1 MSRREI
7 ALEKISRYRGE
18 LMGAAMLFIV
28 FFHVGLPRT
37 DMFFGLRRMGNVG
50 VDMFLFLSGMG
61 LWFSWMKNSQSLP
74 SDSHP
79 SFISFYKRRFL
90 RIYPAWLLV
99 ASVFYISK
107 YLEGPRYSANIVDLI
122 GDITLNWDF
131 WLHDELTFWYIPAT
145 MMLYIFAPFYMELV
159 RRHPVF
165 RWLPVAMVM
174 WCVIVQ
180 YVLPIHQ
187 AVGHIE
193 IFWSRVPI
201 FFIGV
206 NMGEWIRQKK
216 TIDGSAI
223 WLILWLFVMSLAAC
237 IYLEQMRHGKFPL
250 FLERMLYIPM
260 TVSGLL
266 LLCELFSL
274 VPQWV
279 RRSLTF
285 VGTISLEMY
294 LLHVQFVLLYI
305 EKWGW
310 SYWPKVLV
318 CLALS
323 LPLAWVLHKM
333 IEFLIKPIEKRM
345 K

>member
-74 SDSHP
+74 SGSHP

-237 IYLEQMRHGKFPL
+237 IYLEQMRHGKFPPL
-250 FLERMLYIPM
+250 SRAYAIYPDDGFRIVAALR
-260 TVSGLL
+260 TV
-266 LLCELFSL
+266 
-274 VPQWV
+274 
-279 RRSLTF
+279 
-285 VGTISLEMY
+285 
-294 LLHVQFVLLYI
+294 
-305 EKWGW
+305 
-310 SYWPKVLV
+310 
-318 CLALS
+318 
-323 LPLAWVLHKM
+323 
-333 IEFLIKPIEKRM
+333 
-345 K
+345 